1 MLSRE
6 TVASQLSHT
15 LSEIDIPNLGK
26 KISGKVRDSYVVG
39 AKRVLITSD
48 RLSAFDKILTT
59 IPFKGQLLNAMTA
72 HWFEQTKD
80 IIENHI
86 IDVPHP
92 NIFIARQVEI
102 IPIEVVVRGYLTG
115 SAWRDYQAGKAISGI
130 TLPKGLKKSQRFD
143 TPLLTPSTKA
153 EQGEH
158 DMPISEEAILQSDLV
173 DPGLW
178 EQVRDAAL
186 KLFAFG
192 TKKAAERGLILVD
205 TKYEFGTSVNE
216 RGERFIVL
224 ADEIHTQDSSRYW
237 MSNTYQERFEAGE
250 DPHMLDK
257 EFVRRHLMQKFDYMG
272 DGEPPVLSD
281 EFRIDTALRYIEA
294 CETITGTPFE
304 GRPGD
309 TASEIREVLANYS
322 F

>member
-1 MLSRE
+1 
-6 TVASQLSHT
+6 
-15 LSEIDIPNLGK
+15 
-26 KISGKVRDSYVVG
+26 
-39 AKRVLITSD
+39 
-48 RLSAFDKILTT
+48 
-59 IPFKGQLLNAMTA
+59 
-72 HWFEQTKD
+72 
-80 IIENHI
+80 
-86 IDVPHP
+86 
-92 NIFIARQVEI
+92 
-102 IPIEVVVRGYLTG
+102 
-115 SAWRDYQAGKAISGI
+115 
-130 TLPKGLKKSQRFD
+130 
-143 TPLLTPSTKA
+143 
-153 EQGEH
+153 
-158 DMPISEEAILQSDLV
+158 MPISEEAILQSDLV